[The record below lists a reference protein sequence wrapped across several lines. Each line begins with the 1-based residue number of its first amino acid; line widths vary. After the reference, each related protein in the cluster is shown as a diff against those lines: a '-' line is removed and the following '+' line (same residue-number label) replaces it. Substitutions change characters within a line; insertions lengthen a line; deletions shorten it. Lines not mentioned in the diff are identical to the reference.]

1 MGDFARGQG
10 RIRILALAGAASLV
24 LASAPALA
32 QQQTY
37 NIPATSLSEA
47 LRDFGQASGKQII
60 FTEDLVRGKKA
71 PALKGSF
78 TSAEALSKL
87 LAGSG
92 LRAKVAPSGAI
103 MIVSAEGNAGAAEA
117 AAPMGDISADA
128 GQAASASDGG
138 DRADEAIVVTGTNIR
153 RENRA
158 SPVTVV
164 TRRDIERTG
173 SQTVQGV
180 LATLPQ
186 NAGGGS
192 LETLIAG
199 NPNDNASQANVGLG
213 SGVNLR
219 GLGSGSTLVLVDGR
233 RIAPASGI
241 ADFVDVSLFPL
252 PIIERIEVL
261 ADGASSIYGGDAVA
275 GVVNLIL
282 RKDYDG
288 AELGGSYGQEAE
300 SGMAER
306 RLYATFGRRW
316 NGGGALVSGEI
327 YNRDNLSAGDKSFTK
342 EVPVPNDLMPSQK
355 RRSLFAEGHQD
366 LSDSVRLNLQA
377 LASSRTADLANTLF
391 SVGNIVLKHSTTSLY
406 DANASLVADLSPE
419 WSLNLGAT
427 GSQATTRSK
436 TISGSAMSDRRWRS
450 GELDAD
456 ARLNG
461 NFHAGALGRVDV
473 ALGTQIRKE
482 DFRTTNLITDASNLD
497 TGRIVKSV
505 FGETQIEPISP
516 ASGGPIE
523 RASLNL
529 SGRYE
534 RYSDFGGQF
543 TYKLGAVI
551 EPWKGGR
558 LRGTFGTA
566 FNPPDL
572 GRVGAADTVLNV
584 LSNTLVNSIFNFPVE
599 IDDPRPYGFLSGTA
613 KDLGPETSKTWTA
626 GVDQEVE
633 RGGFKGRISATY
645 YDVDYRQRIDVPT
658 FPIDPLNAINAFLS
672 GDPALPPNTVIANA
686 SPELVAELAALARAE
701 GGFVDFFHLVT
712 SEADIYY
719 IVDGRVKNMART
731 RTNGIDMS
739 ATANFPLGGANATLG
754 LSFNKILGFAD
765 KDSPAAPAI
774 KAIDRY
780 LHPADLRGR
789 IIAGIDKDGFGAF
802 LAGNYTDSYLDDT
815 QAVPRRVPAYITV
828 DGGLSFTF
836 TRSGAL
842 HGLRA
847 ALTAT
852 NIFDRDPPRFEGV
865 PNYGILNYDPVNA
878 SPLGR
883 MVTISVSKA
892 F

>member
-1 MGDFARGQG
+1 MF
-10 RIRILALAGAASLV
+10 ALAGAASLV
-24 LASAPALA
+24 LVSAPALA
-32 QQQTY
+32 QQQVY
-37 NIPATSLSEA
+37 NVPATSLSEA

-60 FTEDLVRGKKA
+60 FTDDLVRGKTS

-78 TSAEALSKL
+78 TSAEALSRL

-92 LRAKVAPSGAI
+92 LRAEVAPSGAI
-103 MIVSAEGNAGAAEA
+103 MIVSAEGNASAAET
-117 AAPMGDISADA
+117 
-128 GQAASASDGG
+128 AASSGEAGPGVGEAVSDGG
-138 DRADEAIVVTGTNIR
+138 RADRADEAIVVTGTNTR

-164 TRRDIERTG
+164 TRQEIERMG
-173 SQTVQGV
+173 SQTVQDV
-180 LATLPQ
+180 LRTLPQ

-192 LETLIAG
+192 FETLIAG
-199 NPNDNASQANVGLG
+199 NPNDNASQSNVGLG

-219 GLGSGSTLVLVDGR
+219 GLGSGSTLVLLDGR
-233 RIAPASGI
+233 RVAPASGI

-252 PIIERIEVL
+252 PIIERVEVL
-261 ADGASSIYGGDAVA
+261 TDGASSIYGGDAVA

-282 RKDYDG
+282 RSDYDG
-288 AELGGSYGQEAE
+288 AELGGSYGQEGE

-306 RLYATFGRRW
+306 RLYATFGRQW

-327 YNRDNLSAGDKSFTK
+327 YDRDNLSAGDKSFTK
-342 EVPVPNDLMPSQK
+342 NVPVPNDLMPGQK
-355 RRSLFAEGHQD
+355 RRSLFVAGHQD
-366 LSDSVRLNLQA
+366 LGDSIRLNVEG
-377 LASSRTADLANTLF
+377 LASSRSADYAVTVLSA
-391 SVGNIVLKHSTTSLY
+391 GNILLKHATTSLY
-406 DANASLVADLSPE
+406 DANASLVADLSPA
-419 WSLNLGAT
+419 WSLNVGGTASKAVTRARTTSGA
-427 GSQATTRSK
+427 GMLQA
-436 TISGSAMSDRRWRS
+436 DRRWQS

-461 NFHAGALGRVDV
+461 NFHAGVLGRVDV

-482 DFRTTNLITDASNLD
+482 NFRTTSLITDASGLD
-497 TGRIVKSV
+497 TGRIVKSI
-505 FGETQIEPISP
+505 FGETQIEPVSP
-516 ASGGPIE
+516 ASGGLIE

-543 TYKLGAVI
+543 TYKLGGVI
-551 EPWKGGR
+551 EPWKGGT

-613 KDLGPETSKTWTA
+613 KNLGPETSRTWTA
-626 GVDQEVE
+626 GFDQKVE
-633 RGGFKGRISATY
+633 RGGFKGRMSATY

-658 FPIDPLNAINAFLS
+658 FPIDPLNAINAYLS
-672 GDPALPPNTVIANA
+672 GDPALPPNTVIAGA
-686 SPELVAELAALARAE
+686 SPELVAELAALARSE
-701 GGFVDFFHLVT
+701 GGFVDFFHLLT
-712 SEADIYY
+712 SDADIYY
-719 IVDGRVKNMART
+719 IVDGRVRNMART
-731 RTNGIDMS
+731 RTNGIDVS
-739 ATANFPLGGANATLG
+739 ATANFPVGRATASLA
-754 LSFNKILGFAD
+754 LSLNKILDFED
-765 KDSPAAPAI
+765 KDSAAALPV
-774 KAIDRY
+774 KGIDRY
-780 LHPADLRGR
+780 LQPADLRGR
-789 IIAGIDKDGFGAF
+789 MIASIEKNGFGAF
-802 LAGNYTDSYLDDT
+802 VAGNYTDGYLDDT
-815 QAVPRRVPAYITV
+815 QAVARRVPAYITV

-836 TRSGAL
+836 TQSGPF
-842 HGLRA
+842 HGLRL

-852 NIFDRDPPRFEGV
+852 NIFDRNPPRFEGV

-883 MVTISVSKA
+883 MVTMSVSKA